1 MTNQRRTLLAVL
13 AVCALIAG
21 GALFALLASDR
32 DPVPGTVQVPAAA
45 PRVKQ
50 RTAAEIDGAQ
60 GERERVM
67 TPARN
72 PERVA
77 SEDAPSGAAGSY
89 RDDAVAR
96 LRSSPRHATPPPIL
110 VRVTSTDGYPLSGR
124 RVSVTARKS
133 AEQMD
138 LAWKA
143 TPRKDGRHA
152 LALDAGSWIVS
163 ASAPAHGPSS
173 REVLVGGDAATAE
186 LDLVLEARPSVR
198 IVVRTPDGAAFPEQH
213 AGKPLQLRAIATRDA
228 PERSLHEVATRA
240 AHQACSTLHPRSD
253 MDTGDPTLLGL
264 LELGCDLPLSVSLV
278 VGLDVLETRRL
289 ERLAQELLFVIDPAA
304 VAERVPLLTFRVVD
318 DVTGAPLANARP
330 HLPGFWNDVVLRG
343 HEGRFAHAV
352 PAGPATLEVFAVGY
366 AKVTRELDLPRAPG
380 FDLGTIAMRR
390 EATGEIVLE
399 IARPDGLDPLELSW
413 SPLAEWSGGRAPQ
426 VLFGRQ
432 VQADETRIVLPLGK
446 WVLQGDSWL
455 GRVRH
460 GTARMVLDVEPGK
473 RHVALR
479 VEPFVDVVLRS
490 SDRRRSVVV
499 RDAAH
504 GLVVAGP
511 HVWGPG
517 NLTIELL
524 PGSYRATSGE
534 EDGARP
540 VEFVVTAAG
549 ATVDLP

>member
-1 MTNQRRTLLAVL
+1 
-13 AVCALIAG
+13 
-21 GALFALLASDR
+21 
-32 DPVPGTVQVPAAA
+32 
-45 PRVKQ
+45 
-50 RTAAEIDGAQ
+50 
-60 GERERVM
+60 
-67 TPARN
+67 
-72 PERVA
+72 
-77 SEDAPSGAAGSY
+77 
-89 RDDAVAR
+89 
-96 LRSSPRHATPPPIL
+96 
-110 VRVTSTDGYPLSGR
+110 
-124 RVSVTARKS
+124 
-133 AEQMD
+133 
-138 LAWKA
+138 
-143 TPRKDGRHA
+143 
-152 LALDAGSWIVS
+152 
-163 ASAPAHGPSS
+163 
-173 REVLVGGDAATAE
+173 VGGDAATAE